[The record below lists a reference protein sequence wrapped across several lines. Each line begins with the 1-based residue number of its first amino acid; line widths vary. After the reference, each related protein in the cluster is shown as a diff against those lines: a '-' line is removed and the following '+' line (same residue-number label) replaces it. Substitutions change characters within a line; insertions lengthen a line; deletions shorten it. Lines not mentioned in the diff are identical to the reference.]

1 MKKHYES
8 KLIEITETIFSATD
22 FLSAQ
27 NLFINFVEGTKVKSK
42 DKMIFDVKQLRT
54 IQQLQRYVANALLKF
69 EGLGVVQAK

>member
-8 KLIEITETIFSATD
+8 KLVEITNTIFSSTD

-27 NLFINFVEGTKVKSK
+27 HLFINFIEGTKVKSK

-54 IQQLQRYVANALLKF
+54 IQQLQRYTANALLKF
-69 EGLGVVQAK
+69 EGLGVN

>member
-1 MKKHYES
+1 MKKYYES
-8 KLIEITETIFSATD
+8 KLTEITETIFTATD

-27 NLFINFVEGTKVKSK
+27 YLFISFIEGTKVKSK

-69 EGLGVVQAK
+69 EGLSVVRAK

>member
-8 KLIEITETIFSATD
+8 KLVEITETIFSATD

-27 NLFINFVEGTKVKSK
+27 HLFINFVEGTKVKSK